1 MTLLRYT
8 LIKYYLLLRPQE
20 KKDALSYRLET
31 REKQTQLEWF
41 KVVASY
47 LLSNIGLFALT
58 VLYAI
63 IGKLDGILSISAFRN
78 LYLGDVWKTN
88 AIYDLVITNLHQM
101 VFLWIMV

>member
-1 MTLLRYT
+1 MHNLCKS
-8 LIKYYLLLRPQE
+8 IQ
-20 KKDALSYRLET
+20 KKIFQRCYISRDRLEKENALPYRMEI

-63 IGKLDGILSISAFRN
+63 IGK
-78 LYLGDVWKTN
+78 
-88 AIYDLVITNLHQM
+88 
-101 VFLWIMV
+101 

>member
-1 MTLLRYT
+1 MQNFCAINRCTIISPSFVNSRDRVERANALPYT
-8 LIKYYLLLRPQE
+8 WEL
-20 KKDALSYRLET
+20 

-63 IGKLDGILSISAFRN
+63 IGKCIISFSF
-78 LYLGDVWKTN
+78 KK
-88 AIYDLVITNLHQM
+88 
-101 VFLWIMV
+101 F

>member
-1 MTLLRYT
+1 MQKFSAIKSIYNYLIFLISRDRVERANALPYT
-8 LIKYYLLLRPQE
+8 WEL
-20 KKDALSYRLET
+20 

-63 IGKLDGILSISAFRN
+63 IGKCIISFSFIN
-78 LYLGDVWKTN
+78 SDTN
-88 AIYDLVITNLHQM
+88 EIQFQGSNS
-101 VFLWIMV
+101 